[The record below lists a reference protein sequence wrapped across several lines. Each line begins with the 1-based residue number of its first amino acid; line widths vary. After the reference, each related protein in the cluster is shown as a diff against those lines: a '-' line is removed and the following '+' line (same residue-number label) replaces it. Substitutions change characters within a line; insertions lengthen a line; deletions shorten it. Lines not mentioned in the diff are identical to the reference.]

1 LLCAAGGLLEGRS
14 GGLDGCSCRGGALLW
29 AGAGNVGVPVGV
41 AFVDGSGGRLDR
53 GGGPVA
59 VGEVRFEP
67 PDEPVGGVVDALWGS
82 EAGEPASVGAPVAVG
97 DGAEPPVAAGAGGWC
112 GASGFDDAELPAG
125 HLGPEVAGRRPLR
138 LGAGLVVLQ
147 KIVTCRYVS
156 SGLRRGLRIGVR
168 RGHDAVC
175 PGSGVAA
182 RLVRV

>member
-1 LLCAAGGLLEGRS
+1 
-14 GGLDGCSCRGGALLW
+14 
-29 AGAGNVGVPVGV
+29 
-41 AFVDGSGGRLDR
+41 
-53 GGGPVA
+53 
-59 VGEVRFEP
+59 
-67 PDEPVGGVVDALWGS
+67 
-82 EAGEPASVGAPVAVG
+82 
-97 DGAEPPVAAGAGGWC
+97 AAGAGGWC

-182 RLVRV
+182 RLVRVRFAARFASGSRAVLARFSRGSRALLADLRLRVTAALAGLAGLLLAGPISGPAGLHLRPRRVVGREVGDHPAVLDRLPQADLDQLAGRRPGPDAKLGAQIG